1 MSNRTSKLIAATLLA
16 AVAATSFAFTDA
28 RATNLPAWGEGVVLV
43 PPGAKA
49 KKISLTVGD
58 ASAPAIRRG
67 KIVDFAGG
75 YASGTIIIVS
85 RDHALYLVL
94 GNGKAVKYRVAT
106 GKKGFE
112 WTGSHKVSSKV
123 KWPDWTPPAEM
134 RKRRPELPRYMAGGP
149 NNPLGARA
157 IYLGSSIYRI
167 HGTNEPASI
176 GKPAS
181 SGCIRML
188 NEDVIELFGN
198 VKIGAT
204 VVVI

>member
-28 RATNLPAWGEGVVLV
+28 RATNLPPWGQGVVLV
-43 PPGAKA
+43 PPAAKVE
-49 KKISLTVGD
+49 KVSLTVGD

-85 RDHALYLVL
+85 RDHALYFVL

-134 RKRRPELPRYMAGGP
+134 RKRRPELPPYMAGGP
-149 NNPLGARA
+149 NNPWARA
-157 IYLGSSIYRI
+157 PSIWAR
-167 HGTNEPASI
+167 ASI
-176 GKPAS
+176 AFMAPTSRPRSAS
-181 SGCIRML
+181 RRPRAASACSMRMSL
-188 NEDVIELFGN
+188 SSL
-198 VKIGAT
+198 AT
-204 VVVI
+204 